1 MSPFQIKHCSTFSKV
16 WLLLVLLQACEAAA
30 ASYTVYR
37 GTFIHLPRL
46 NSSVEKPALE
56 RNQGVMWV
64 SSDDGRIKGYDW
76 GVHDDASFRSFLS
89 RHNWRQGSNNGN
101 NDDRRDSRATVNVV
115 TSIDKQNEFFFP
127 GFIGKSVMPFFLP
140 STSSRL
146 TSADTHIHAPQFP
159 NIGLFGS
166 SGLLDWLKEY
176 TFPMEASFGSKSDPK
191 NQGTDPRDTP
201 AEGLRVYDHVVARTL
216 AHGTTCASY
225 FATIHVPATNALAAL
240 CHSHGQR
247 AFIGRVCMDNPDQC
261 PAYYIDESAEEGISA
276 TKSTISYIKHLDP
289 NGTLINPIVTPR
301 FAPSCSRTSL
311 SGLGELA
318 ASYSPALRIQTHI
331 SESLGEIDL
340 VHQMF
345 PEASSYADVYDRAH
359 LLTPRTILAHGVH
372 LTRDERTLIRQRGSK
387 VAHCPASNSAL
398 GSGLA
403 PVRAMLDE
411 GLTVGL
417 GTDVSGG
424 YSPSVL
430 EAARQ
435 ACLVS
440 RLLSFSSEF
449 QDMTGNA
456 TSTGNEKL
464 SVDESLYLATRGGA
478 AVVDMAD
485 DIGGFDV
492 GMIWDA
498 QLVQLGAVKNTT
510 SSPLDTRGASSQSGT
525 GPVGNVD
532 LFGTETWQEQIQ
544 KWMWSGDDRN
554 VKNVWV
560 QGKLVHSR

>member
-1 MSPFQIKHCSTFSKV
+1 
-16 WLLLVLLQACEAAA
+16 
-30 ASYTVYR
+30 
-37 GTFIHLPRL
+37 
-46 NSSVEKPALE
+46 
-56 RNQGVMWV
+56 
-64 SSDDGRIKGYDW
+64 
-76 GVHDDASFRSFLS
+76 
-89 RHNWRQGSNNGN
+89 
-101 NDDRRDSRATVNVV
+101 
-115 TSIDKQNEFFFP
+115 
-127 GFIGKSVMPFFLP
+127 
-140 STSSRL
+140 
-146 TSADTHIHAPQFP
+146 
-159 NIGLFGS
+159 
-166 SGLLDWLKEY
+166 
-176 TFPMEASFGSKSDPK
+176 MEASFGSKSDPH
-191 NQGTDPRDTP
+191 NQETDPKKTP
-201 AEGLRVYDHVVARTL
+201 PEGLRVYDHVVARTL

-225 FATIHVPATNALAAL
+225 FATIHVPATNALALL

-247 AFIGRVCMDNPDQC
+247 AFIGRVCMDNRDQC
-261 PAYYIDESAEEGISA
+261 PADYVDESAEQGLNA
-276 TKSTISYIKHLDP
+276 TKSTIKYIKSLDP
-289 NGTLINPIVTPR
+289 NGTLIQPIITPR
-301 FAPSCSRTSL
+301 FAPSCSRKSL
-311 SGLGELA
+311 DGLGKLA
-318 ASYSPALRIQTHI
+318 ASYRPPLHIQTHI
-331 SESLGEIDL
+331 SESLGEIEL
-340 VHQMF
+340 VHQLF

-359 LLTPRTILAHGVH
+359 LLTSRTILAHGVH
-372 LTRDERTLIRQRGSK
+372 LTKDERTLIRKRGSK

-403 PVRAMLDE
+403 PVRILLDE

-424 YSPSVL
+424 YSPSIL

-435 ACLVS
+435 ASLVS

-449 QDMTGNA
+449 QQETGNA
-456 TSTGNEKL
+456 TSDGKEKL

-498 QLVQLGAVKNTT
+498 QLIELGSVKNT
-510 SSPLDTRGASSQSGT
+510 SIDAIDRRDAAQS

-560 QGKLVHSR
+560 HGKLVHSRQG